1 MTANKKKS
9 FSAFDMV
16 LVLIMLVVVFA
27 TFYPFWNLAVI
38 SFNDPQDSMRGG
50 LTFWPRVFSL
60 VSYERIFAE
69 DSDIFSALGMSVQR
83 TLLGTVL
90 NVSVTSWLAYMV
102 SMKKFVLRGFLSRYL
117 VLTMYVSAGLIP
129 VYLLYSRLGLLN
141 RFAVYIVPHLVS
153 AYNVILV
160 QTYIRGLPA
169 SLTEAAEID
178 GAGEMRV
185 FFSIILPL
193 IVPVLA
199 TITLFI
205 SVWQWSQW
213 QDTYFFASRNASL
226 STLQY
231 EMMKIVTQSTAKLT
245 EQQTRDAQART
256 AVTSQSMQAAMVMV
270 ATVPI
275 LMVYPFVQ
283 KYFVKGMTLGS
294 VKE

>member
-1 MTANKKKS
+1 
-9 FSAFDMV
+9 
-16 LVLIMLVVVFA
+16 
-27 TFYPFWNLAVI
+27 
-38 SFNDPQDSMRGG
+38 MRGG
-50 LTFWPRVFSL
+50 LTFWPRVYSL
-60 VSYERIFAE
+60 LSYERIFAE
-69 DSDIFSALGMSVQR
+69 GTDIFSALAMSLQR
-83 TLLGTVL
+83 TVIGTVF
-90 NVSVTSWLAYMV
+90 NVSITAWVAYML
-102 SMKKFVLRGFLSRYL
+102 SLKKFVLRGFLNKYL
-117 VLTMYVSAGLIP
+117 VITMYISAGLIP

-141 RFAVYIVPHLVS
+141 TFAVYIVPHLLSV
-153 AYNVILV
+153 YNIILV

-178 GAGEMRV
+178 GAGDVRV

-199 TITLFI
+199 TITLFV

-213 QDTYFFASRNASL
+213 QDTYFFASRNKSL

-231 EMMKIVTQSTAKLT
+231 EMMKIITSSSAQLT
-245 EQQTRDAQART
+245 EQQMRDAQTRA
-256 AVTSQSMQAAMVMV
+256 AVTSQSLQAAMVMV

-275 LMVYPFVQ
+275 LLVYPFVQ